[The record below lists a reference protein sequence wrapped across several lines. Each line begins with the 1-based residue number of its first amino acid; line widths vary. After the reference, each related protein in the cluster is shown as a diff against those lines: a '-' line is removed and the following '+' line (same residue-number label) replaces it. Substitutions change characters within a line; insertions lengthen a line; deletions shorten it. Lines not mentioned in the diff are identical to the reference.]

1 MRLIVAAET
10 TGKWNFHEHDD
21 THPSQPHLVRLAA
34 ILEDDEANVIDEMCD
49 VVWPDLTWTFE
60 EGAVRAHGIDRI
72 AALAPGKGLV
82 DVMQRAADMTT
93 YGPTTIIGFGVDF
106 QIKVLKRA
114 CAEAGITWTDLPK
127 FDCMM
132 EARDI
137 VKQPR
142 MASGGGYM
150 QPSFPN
156 AYRCIARVQLPDLLA
171 MDPVAAGAAK
181 VAAVRTIYHGI
192 LRERGGG

>member
-1 MRLIVAAET
+1 MKLIVACET

-21 THPSQPHLVRLAA
+21 THPSQPHLTRLAA
-34 ILEDDEANVIDEMCD
+34 IIEDDEANVIDQMCD
-49 VVWPDLTWTFE
+49 VVWPDPTWTFE
-60 EGAVRAHGIDRI
+60 EGAVRAHGIDRT
-72 AALAPGKGLV
+72 AARALGKVLV

-93 YGPTTIIGFGVDF
+93 YGQTTIIGFGVDF

-142 MASGGGYM
+142 MQPGGGYV
-150 QPSFPN
+150 QPSFAR
-156 AYRCIARVQLPDLLA
+156 AYQHFTGDEPPDLLA
-171 MDPVAAGAAK
+171 MDLVAAGTAK

-192 LRERGGG
+192 LRERGR